1 MSAILVLT
9 TVGDLS
15 EAHRTAETLVERRL
29 AACVQ
34 LSQISSV
41 YRWKGEVVAE
51 PEVRLF
57 IKSTDAR
64 FEDLSAAIREL
75 SSYEA
80 PQIVKIAIDGG
91 DAEYLEWVAAETA

>member
-1 MSAILVLT
+1 MTAILVLT

-15 EAHRTAETLVERRL
+15 EAHQTAETLVERRL

-41 YRWKGEVVAE
+41 YRWKDGIVAE

-57 IKSTDAR
+57 IKSTEAR
-64 FEDLSAAIREL
+64 FEALSAALAEL
-75 SSYEA
+75 SSYDT
-80 PQIVKIAIDGG
+80 PQVVKIAIDGG
-91 DAEYLEWVAAETA
+91 SPDYLAWIAAETA

>member
-1 MSAILVLT
+1 MPAILVLT
-9 TVGDLS
+9 TIGDLS
-15 EAHRTAETLVERRL
+15 EAHQTAETLVERRL

-41 YRWKGEVVAE
+41 YRWEGKIVAE

-57 IKSTDAR
+57 IKSTDEA
-64 FEDLSAAIREL
+64 FEGLSAAIREL
-75 SSYEA
+75 SSYDA

-91 DAEYLEWVAAETA
+91 DAAYLEWVAAETC